1 MVDGQHHCWRTKGA
15 VSRGG
20 DRRGERRSDV
30 RKIPFRV
37 DSSLLLAVHD
47 DANKQNPGITKRML
61 KMLV

>member
-1 MVDGQHHCWRTKGA
+1 MKG
-15 VSRGG
+15 V
-20 DRRGERRSDV
+20 RRREERRSDV

-61 KMLV
+61 KMLF

>member
-1 MVDGQHHCWRTKGA
+1 MVDGQHQRWRTKGA

-47 DANKQNPGITKRML
+47 DANK
-61 KMLV
+61 